1 MKIDIIC
8 RISTHLSF
16 EGLGM
21 GKIIH
26 KRITLVLIV
35 FLLVSACAPQ
45 GGSET
50 PTPVGGTPVG
60 ATAVGATPIG
70 ATAVGAT
77 AVGATPVGATAVGP
91 TSVGPTPVASG
102 FTNVNS
108 SFAQLSDGSTV
119 IQFKG
124 GDVKNA
130 DGSTT
135 TLDPFWISSSPI
147 TNQQYEL
154 CVAAGICTPPDGKDN
169 PGFLVSAGD
178 VFPVTGVT
186 SQQAQAYCTWQG
198 GSLPTSAQSKQADE
212 GTLQFLEFLF
222 AVHTEGFTYLPLGSG
237 NEHEATACDFM
248 PAGTAGCSES
258 QNDTI
263 SPCDLVPAGTEGCSP
278 DEPPLSACDLV
289 PPGTA
294 GCPAD
299 STDGQA
305 TACDFVP
312 AGTGGCPP
320 KESEADVQACDLL
333 PGGCP
338 SDDLQ
343 ACDLL
348 PGGCPSGSSDTLS
361 NLLVGLLSG
370 PNTSLYGYFSDDT
383 SSGGKTT
390 YTSPVGKVITVDA
403 NVHGDDIS
411 FKCVI
416 PNPKIYAPYCQSA
429 AYVPSTKGNY
439 PSPACQNVTIDP
451 VGTYCTNKIPYVN
464 VNVSAGS
471 DLVWTDPSSA
481 NCSTDPANSTSS
493 NDRFICTGPEANPIT
508 IYSQTQC
515 SAPADW
521 NPQKTCLEGY
531 TYDAASNMCTYTGS
545 QADSQSCPA
554 GFTYSSD
561 VKCCVA
567 SSNYQPVCAPGFYN
581 SPLGCV
587 QYANTYLTVQSSVNI
602 PVCQNTDS
610 GGGGGS
616 EAGSSCNITCGAGQ
630 QLDVASCSCN
640 PVKP

>member
-1 MKIDIIC
+1 M
-8 RISTHLSF
+8 R
-16 EGLGM
+16 
-21 GKIIH
+21 
-26 KRITLVLIV
+26 KRTALVLII
-35 FLLVSACAPQ
+35 FLLVSACTPQ
-45 GGSET
+45 GGSGT

-60 ATAVGATPIG
+60 ATAVG

-91 TSVGPTPVASG
+91 TSVGPTPVSSG
-102 FTNVNS
+102 FTNVSS
-108 SFAQLSDGSTV
+108 SFAQLPDGSTV

-135 TLDPFWISSSPI
+135 TLDPFWVTSSPI

-154 CVAAGICTPPDGKDN
+154 CVAAGVCTPPDGKDN
-169 PGFLVSAGD
+169 PGFLVSVGD

-186 SQQAQAYCTWQG
+186 PQQAQAYCTWQG
-198 GSLPTSAQSKQADE
+198 GGLPTSAQSKQSDE

-222 AVHTEGFTYLPLGSG
+222 AVHTEGYTYLPLGSG
-237 NEHEATACDFM
+237 NDHEATACDFM
-248 PAGTAGCSES
+248 PAGTAGCES
-258 QNDTI
+258 QDDTI

-338 SDDLQ
+338 SDELQ

-361 NLLVGLLSG
+361 TLLVGLLSG
-370 PNTSLYGYFSDDT
+370 PKTSAYGYFSDDT

-390 YTSPVGKVITVDA
+390 YTSPVGKVVTVDA
-403 NVHGDDIS
+403 NIHDGDVT

-429 AYVPSTKGNY
+429 AYIPSSKGNY
-439 PSPACQNVTIDP
+439 PPPVCPNVTVDP
-451 VGTYCTNKIPYVN
+451 VGVYCTNKQPFVN
-464 VNVSAGS
+464 VNVSQGA
-471 DLVWTDPSSA
+471 DFVWAEPSPS
-481 NCSTDPANSTSS
+481 NCSIDPANSTSN
-493 NDRFICTGPEANPIT
+493 NDRFICTGQQESSIT
-508 IYSQTQC
+508 IYGQTQC

-521 NPQKTCLEGY
+521 NPQKTCMAGY
-531 TYDAASNMCTYTGS
+531 TFDAASNMCTYTGT
-545 QADSQSCPA
+545 QTDSQSCPS

-567 SSNYQPVCAPGFYN
+567 AIDYQPVCAPGYYN

-587 QYANTYLTVQSSVNI
+587 EYASTYLTVESSVDI
-602 PVCQNTDS
+602 PVCKNPES
-610 GGGGGS
+610 GSDNNGGAPSGP
-616 EAGSSCNITCGAGQ
+616 SCNVSCNPGEI
-630 QLDVASCSCN
+630 LDIASCSCN
-640 PVKP
+640 PYKP